1 MAIDLSEPHIHR
13 ILNLPNATPD
23 WERELERLRQGDLT
37 LSRKSAGESAIM
49 AVQRLL
55 VFLGYSTSSSGAF
68 AIDGDFGRGTNRAV
82 AQFQFESGLSRKI
95 TREVLCYDCTW
106 QNAQQRITQ
115 IPDTRL
121 TFATLETMVQ
131 RALEAVEQRQVL
143 CGDFEEA
150 VRHLDALHRR
160 QMMTCREILDHYGD
174 LAGQAGRRL
183 DQERGVTVQPEWMLA
198 IIRQETSGVVRPRFE
213 QHLLTRY
220 NRQEPTTDFVE
231 LRYRAMSMGLGQI
244 LGVNFQKV
252 GAASAQ
258 TLYTSPLAEQVLFV
272 ARFIAAKPEVVSK
285 KRPTDQDFRTLA
297 RYYNGSGYEA
307 HHYHEGIARWFREF
321 SDMM

>member
-1 MAIDLSEPHIHR
+1 
-13 ILNLPNATPD
+13 
-23 WERELERLRQGDLT
+23 
-37 LSRKSAGESAIM
+37 
-49 AVQRLL
+49 
-55 VFLGYSTSSSGAF
+55 
-68 AIDGDFGRGTNRAV
+68 
-82 AQFQFESGLSRKI
+82 
-95 TREVLCYDCTW
+95 
-106 QNAQQRITQ
+106 
-115 IPDTRL
+115 
-121 TFATLETMVQ
+121 
-131 RALEAVEQRQVL
+131 
-143 CGDFEEA
+143 
-150 VRHLDALHRR
+150 
-160 QMMTCREILDHYGD
+160 
-174 LAGQAGRRL
+174 
-183 DQERGVTVQPEWMLA
+183 
-198 IIRQETSGVVRPRFE
+198 VRPRFE